1 MEPTLPIVV
10 CLISV
15 VALGIAYTSNAVW
28 HRSRPLPPGPK
39 PWPLLGNALD
49 ISIEYLHRTFSEWC
63 QCYGDIVYFSV
74 LGRGAVTLNSMSV
87 AQELLNKRSAIY
99 SDRPRSI
106 LIHEMINF
114 SPNMPLMSY
123 NDEWRRQRRWIQASL
138 LDKTK
143 LESYRPIEQRE
154 AIRMLGSILRT
165 PEAFASLIRRY
176 EGAIMLEVAYGR
188 TIAAHDSDFV
198 QLASETI
205 IKLTE
210 AGSPSASLVD
220 FVPILRYMPIWLP
233 GSAWKRR
240 ALDIRQLMQDVMCIP
255 YEKTKR
261 AMAAG
266 TAAPSFLTALLEE
279 MSETRKG
286 ELSAEDERA
295 MQGITSVLFA
305 GEGATSLSATVVVS
319 FVLAMVL
326 NSDICR
332 KAQAEIDRVVGSER
346 LPTFEDRDSLPYVE
360 CVLRECF
367 RWNAPLPIGIPHQ
380 VMDDDLYRGFLIPKG
395 TIIIA
400 NLWHM
405 TRDPDVY
412 PEPEVFWPERYLEM
426 DASTFDAI
434 DPRKIVFGF
443 GRRLCPGRQLAD
455 SSIWLAIAC
464 LLATLDFNK
473 ARDST
478 GNEITPMAE
487 FVPGAV
493 SHPKPFV
500 CSIRP
505 RTQKA
510 AELIYDIEA
519 AEGL

>member
-1 MEPTLPIVV
+1 
-10 CLISV
+10 
-15 VALGIAYTSNAVW
+15 
-28 HRSRPLPPGPK
+28 
-39 PWPLLGNALD
+39 
-49 ISIEYLHRTFSEWC
+49 
-63 QCYGDIVYFSV
+63 
-74 LGRGAVTLNSMSV
+74 
-87 AQELLNKRSAIY
+87 
-99 SDRPRSI
+99 
-106 LIHEMINF
+106 
-114 SPNMPLMSY
+114 MPLMSY

-220 FVPILRYMPIWLP
+220 FVPILRYMPTWLP

-305 GEGATSLSATVVVS
+305 AGTDTSATVVVS

-367 RWNAPLPIGIPHQ
+367 R
-380 VMDDDLYRGFLIPKG
+380 
-395 TIIIA
+395 
-400 NLWHM
+400 HM